1 MPKIRSYGTVTPY
14 NSDFIIGT
22 DRDISNVTRN
32 YKVSK
37 IVDIIL
43 ASLGIGTVTS
53 IATTSGT
60 FVSVTGGTITTAGTI
75 TMDISA
81 TGTPGTTT
89 FLRGDGTWS
98 EPGPAPTTVIGRYNS
113 NLLTSD
119 IDSLNFTGAG
129 VSGTASDQDVL
140 IIIPGDGSVVDSVI
154 AGTGISVS
162 GPTGNVTITNTGVT
176 QARAGGNVTLSG
188 GTGAV
193 TVSTTANAGTVSS
206 VSPGLGIDTIANNTT
221 NPNIDVEYTGANNIV
236 DVSESIV
243 TASGDDF
250 VEFNQ
255 LTSSNVKS
263 ARLRDI
269 NEDMLTLVK
278 QTIDDADLNKVKN
291 TEPSGFTTTAGANNI
306 VTLTIT
312 EYQAIPVKDPNTL
325 YLIIGAGTSFTV
337 NPSIVDNITGG
348 TLGVDY
354 TISTSPTSF
363 TGINGA
369 SYTFTTTVNPGSGT
383 FTGTNPVVTT
393 DNVVNSSGNPY
404 NRSITVSGTW
414 TAPTSNSVRAKLA
427 TIALDQ
433 DSSGS
438 IGTSNLNANLS
449 NLTFGGNVVNDVD
462 PPSYSTA
469 NPTSYSF
476 ASTVSITDTNTYE
489 FTVGPTVIDAAGTLT
504 PTTPNQDVNV
514 TTYMHGTVAL
524 KTYTVDLAVTNSV
537 SVTGAG
543 AGTPTYNMDFI
554 STGSQVQ
561 SSSISQAGGTISNA
575 ITGLN
580 QSGTFGFS
588 LNNLDWPLPTYYSW
602 SVSPSL
608 TIDSNSSPING
619 ANGTVAVTVNGT
631 ILYEAPPP
639 DQYRKLNA
647 TSVITAAI
655 SGIANGTI
663 NDAVQGPVNGTAG
676 TYTYTVPTVTANTG
690 YVLTGGV
697 VTLAANPVT
706 FNSTGGQSGLGTLVS
721 PLIENDPTVT
731 AGTITQISANLS
743 QSQLA
748 PASNISYNTSYF
760 AQGGGSST
768 NVTTSGTNGSNT
780 GTLTIGNGTVNATV
794 SKTAP
799 SNQASGSG
807 VITWN
812 YKPSGGAFTTVN
824 TYTFNSGTYVYSSY
838 TYTGVSNGDELKTI
852 ITEN

>member
-81 TGTPGTTT
+81 TGTPGATT

-221 NPNIDVEYTGANNIV
+221 NPNIDVEYTGTNNIV

-291 TEPSGFTTTAGANNI
+291 TEPSGFTTTAEANNI

-312 EYQAIPVKDPNTL
+312 EYQAIAVKDPNTL

-337 NPSIVDNITGG
+337 NPSIVDTITGG
-348 TLGVDY
+348 TSGVDY

-414 TAPTSNSVRAKLA
+414 TCL
-427 TIALDQ
+427 L
-433 DSSGS
+433 
-438 IGTSNLNANLS
+438 
-449 NLTFGGNVVNDVD
+449 
-462 PPSYSTA
+462 
-469 NPTSYSF
+469 
-476 ASTVSITDTNTYE
+476 
-489 FTVGPTVIDAAGTLT
+489 
-504 PTTPNQDVNV
+504 
-514 TTYMHGTVAL
+514 
-524 KTYTVDLAVTNSV
+524 YT
-537 SVTGAG
+537 
-543 AGTPTYNMDFI
+543 
-554 STGSQVQ
+554 
-561 SSSISQAGGTISNA
+561 
-575 ITGLN
+575 
-580 QSGTFGFS
+580 
-588 LNNLDWPLPTYYSW
+588 
-602 SVSPSL
+602 SPSPR
-608 TIDSNSSPING
+608 D
-619 ANGTVAVTVNGT
+619 
-631 ILYEAPPP
+631 
-639 DQYRKLNA
+639 
-647 TSVITAAI
+647 
-655 SGIANGTI
+655 
-663 NDAVQGPVNGTAG
+663 
-676 TYTYTVPTVTANTG
+676 
-690 YVLTGGV
+690 
-697 VTLAANPVT
+697 
-706 FNSTGGQSGLGTLVS
+706 
-721 PLIENDPTVT
+721 
-731 AGTITQISANLS
+731 
-743 QSQLA
+743 
-748 PASNISYNTSYF
+748 
-760 AQGGGSST
+760 
-768 NVTTSGTNGSNT
+768 
-780 GTLTIGNGTVNATV
+780 
-794 SKTAP
+794 
-799 SNQASGSG
+799 
-807 VITWN
+807 
-812 YKPSGGAFTTVN
+812 
-824 TYTFNSGTYVYSSY
+824 
-838 TYTGVSNGDELKTI
+838 
-852 ITEN
+852 

>member
-98 EPGPAPTTVIGRYNS
+98 EPGPAPTQVAAEYN
-113 NLLTSD
+113 NTSITTD

-193 TVSTTANAGTVSS
+193 TLSTTANAGTVTT
-206 VSPGLGIDTIANNTT
+206 VNPGLGIDTIANNTT
-221 NPNIDVEYTGANNIV
+221 NPNVDVEYTGTNNIV
-236 DVSESIV
+236 DISESIV

-255 LTSSNVKS
+255 LTSSNIKS

-291 TEPSGFTTTAGANNI
+291 TEPSGFTTTAEANNM

-312 EYQAIPVKDPNTL
+312 EYQAIAVKDPNTL

-337 NPSIVDNITGG
+337 NPSIVDAITGG

-363 TGINGA
+363 TGINGT

-414 TAPTSNSVRAKLA
+414 TAPASPTGQARLNISLQADTSGTGNSIASGGNPSIWDYKSANSQPLDLNPIPAQSSGPYTFNAEIEIKDTDYQFVSSPEYQLANGSFQTGATTFSDGLTFNNGITDVTQIIRASY
-427 TIALDQ
+427 ALKQFVYTLNQVDNIV
-433 DSSGS
+433 DSSG
-438 IGTSNLNANLS
+438 
-449 NLTFGGNVVNDVD
+449 
-462 PPSYSTA
+462 
-469 NPTSYSF
+469 
-476 ASTVSITDTNTYE
+476 
-489 FTVGPTVIDAAGTLT
+489 
-504 PTTPNQDVNV
+504 
-514 TTYMHGTVAL
+514 
-524 KTYTVDLAVTNSV
+524 
-537 SVTGAG
+537 VTGGG
-543 AGTPTYNMDFI
+543 AGVEY
-554 STGSQVQ
+554 
-561 SSSISQAGGTISNA
+561 
-575 ITGLN
+575 
-580 QSGTFGFS
+580 S
-588 LNNLDWPLPTYYSW
+588 LNFT
-602 SVSPSL
+602 
-608 TIDSNSSPING
+608 
-619 ANGTVAVTVNGT
+619 GT
-631 ILYEAPPP
+631 
-639 DQYRKLNA
+639 
-647 TSVITAAI
+647 
-655 SGIANGTI
+655 
-663 NDAVQGPVNGTAG
+663 TAG
-676 TYTYTVPTVTANTG
+676 TYNINTPITGTWTATASSG
-690 YVLTGGV
+690 FQFVGGTSSASVSITPFSITSDTTETLTLTG
-697 VTLAANPVT
+697 TMESTAPQQNEVT
-706 FNSTGGQSGLGTLVS
+706 FNLTDNITYTGSSSSNRTITPAQSASSGLLDVNLYYTIPGSTGSPNYQPIATAASGYQFTAGPTFTNTNSNAIYDQMPAPPAATSDWTVTGTLVRIS
-721 PLIENDPTVT
+721 
-731 AGTITQISANLS
+731 ATITQS
-743 QSQLA
+743 QIT
-748 PASNISYNTSYF
+748 PASNITYNTFYF

-768 NVTTSGTNGSNT
+768 NASTSGANSSAVTLNPAGP
-780 GTLTIGNGTVNATV
+780 LTIGNGTVNATV

-799 SNQASGSG
+799 NGQAVDPVS
-807 VITWN
+807 ITWN
-812 YKPSGGAFTTVN
+812 KNGVLQN
-824 TYTFNSGTYVYSSY
+824 TANFSAGNYVYSSY
-838 TYTGVSNGDELKTI
+838 TYTGVVNGDVLQTI
-852 ITEN
+852 IYEQ